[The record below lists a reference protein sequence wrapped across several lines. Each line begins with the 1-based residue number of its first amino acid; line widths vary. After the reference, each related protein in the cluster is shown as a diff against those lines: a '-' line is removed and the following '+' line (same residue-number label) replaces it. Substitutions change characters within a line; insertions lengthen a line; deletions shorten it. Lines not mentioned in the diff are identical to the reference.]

1 MSSQLLTALTLLL
14 AQTATTTTT
23 SSTAT
28 VAATAPQ
35 PPPPLRAAPVIALHP
50 DATAPTIELIIYS
63 AGPELYSFWGHAAI
77 RVIEPAG
84 PDLVYNFGSVDFSGN
99 FLFRLL
105 RGEVEAFV
113 GAGPSRRSFEAYR
126 REDRTIVR
134 RRMAIAP
141 AARRALADRL
151 EAYIQG
157 ERERYRYHHFVD
169 NCSTR
174 VADEID
180 KAFDGALS
188 ATVRQVPDQTYR
200 ERALAMVRP
209 STVLYV
215 FLDIVMTS
223 VIDRP
228 IDRWDASFL
237 PHVLA
242 TAVDE
247 AKIDGVPV
255 VAEKV
260 VVYQSTGAKKD
271 VGWPWLKVYLL
282 FMIPLAALTYWR
294 ARLGAMIAG
303 LAFGLLGVAI
313 VLLWFFTTYDFVKG
327 NVNLAL
333 FPPTHLVL
341 FFVAAKADRFR
352 RQGRAVR
359 LYVWS
364 HLIVVAGLAVADA
377 MQLVLQSIGPALGLA
392 LPISAVLAVEVRRLG
407 SESVWR

>member
-1 MSSQLLTALTLLL
+1 MSGTLVTALMLLL

-23 SSTAT
+23 SSTST
-28 VAATAPQ
+28 TAAT
-35 PPPPLRAAPVIALHP
+35 PPPPLRADPVIASIP
-50 DATAPTIELIIYS
+50 DTTAPTIELIIYS

-77 RVIEPAG
+77 RVIEPSG

-113 GAGPSRRSFEAYR
+113 GVSTARRSFEAYR

-134 RRMAIAP
+134 RRMALDP
-141 AARRALADRL
+141 AARRALARRL
-151 EAYIQG
+151 EAYVEG
-157 ERERYRYHHFVD
+157 DHGKYRYHHFVD

-180 KAFDGALS
+180 QAFDRALS
-188 ATVRQVPDQTYR
+188 AAVRRVPDRTFR
-200 ERALAMVRP
+200 ERALDMVRP

-228 IDRWDASFL
+228 IDRWEASFL

-242 TAVDE
+242 VAVDE
-247 AKIDGVPV
+247 ASVDGHPA
-255 VAEKV
+255 VAEKI
-260 VVYQSTGAKKD
+260 VVYQAKTPKKD
-271 VGWPWLKVYLL
+271 AGWPWLKVYLL

-294 ARLGAMIAG
+294 PRVGALIAG
-303 LAFGLLGVAI
+303 LVFGLLGIAI
-313 VLLWFFTTYDFVKG
+313 ALLWFFTTYDFVKG

-333 FPPTHLVL
+333 FPPTHLAL
-341 FFVAAKADRFR
+341 FFVAAKTDRFR
-352 RQGRAVR
+352 RHGHLVR

-364 HLIVVAGLAVADA
+364 HLLVISGLAIADA
-377 MQLVLQSIGPALGLA
+377 MQLVLQAIGPSLGLA
-392 LPISAVLAVEVRRLG
+392 LPITAVLAVEVRKLG
-407 SESVWR
+407 SESARR